1 MKRAFAC
8 IVAVVMAACSHS
20 SGSSGTSGSAS
31 NAQGTPGAVATNSTD
46 FPLYNGS
53 VIVSSHDWTQAIT
66 PAAASADKGVFAQGA
81 GTYSGHEVIAHTPAT
96 IQQLRQWL
104 DAMEKNP
111 PAGYQTAVTGS
122 GVNEA
127 RNRAQAAGI
136 DFDAFEKEISG
147 KKHGIVVLAIDPS
160 LLQSKAGPML
170 GFISKYKMLPQG
182 LRDPIDAQAKARTG
196 FSITEALSPDT
207 PLGAALGALDE
218 IRSSGDRGVV
228 LIDATKQ

>member
-1 MKRAFAC
+1 MKRAFA
-8 IVAVVMAACSHS
+8 IFAAAILAACSHTSQS
-20 SGSSGTSGSAS
+20 SNTSGS
-31 NAQGTPGAVATNSTD
+31 NAQATPGAVATNNTD

-53 VIVSSHDWTQAIT
+53 VIVTSRDWTQAVT
-66 PAAASADKGVFAQGA
+66 GSTASTDKGVFGQGA
-81 GTYSGHEVIAHTPAT
+81 GTYAGHEVIAHTPAT

-104 DAMEKNP
+104 DSMEKSP
-111 PAGYQTAVTGS
+111 PAGYAPAATGS
-122 GVNEA
+122 GVTEA
-127 RNRAQAAGI
+127 RNRAAAAGI
-136 DFDAFEKEISG
+136 DFDAFEKEING
-147 KKHGIVVLAIDPS
+147 KKHGIVVVAVDPV

-207 PLGAALGALDE
+207 PLGAALGALDQ